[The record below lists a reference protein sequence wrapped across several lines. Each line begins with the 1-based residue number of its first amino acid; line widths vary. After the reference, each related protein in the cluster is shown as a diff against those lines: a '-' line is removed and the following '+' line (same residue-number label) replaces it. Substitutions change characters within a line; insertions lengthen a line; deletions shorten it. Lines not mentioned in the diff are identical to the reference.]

1 MCSSDLEREITKFN
15 PGLTLAAQGTRE
27 GSFVSSQATKVQIQG
42 ISDGSGPA
50 TLLGLILT
58 TEGSPPQVNEGSY
71 ITAPYNNSIGVP
83 TTFSLD
89 SAPPA
94 AH

>member
-1 MCSSDLEREITKFN
+1 MCWQERDITKFN
-15 PGLTLAAQGTRE
+15 PSLNQASQGTVE
-27 GSFVSSQATKVQIQG
+27 GSFVSGQATKVQIQG

-58 TEGSPPQVNEGSY
+58 TEGPSPQANARSY

-83 TTFSLD
+83 TTFALD
-89 SAPPA
+89 SAPPPPL